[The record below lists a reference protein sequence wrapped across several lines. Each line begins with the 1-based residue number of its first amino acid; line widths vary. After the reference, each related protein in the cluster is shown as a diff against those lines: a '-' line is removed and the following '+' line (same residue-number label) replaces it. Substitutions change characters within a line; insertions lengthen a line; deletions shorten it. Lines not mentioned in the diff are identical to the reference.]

1 MRPQPDV
8 PYYEYE
14 EKLKSERIPY
24 YESWLGEEELRQV
37 TEVIRKNW
45 ISEGEKTRAFEDRLA
60 AMHER
65 KYALAVVNCTAALII
80 GLKAMGIGEG
90 DEVIAP
96 TFTFIASVN
105 AIRLAGATPVLVD
118 VDPKTFTL
126 DLAAAARAVTPRTK
140 AIMPVHIYGHP
151 ADLEGVLALAKK
163 HNLRVIE
170 DTAQGLGVK
179 YRGRPAGSFGDV
191 ACLSFFPDKAIT
203 LGEGG
208 LVMTD
213 SDELFR
219 ELLML
224 KNDGR
229 LERGIYFHDRV
240 GYNFRITD
248 LQAAVG
254 LAQLDKLPR
263 IIEGK
268 RRNVELYRK
277 YLGDAEG
284 LEFTYQ
290 APDCYVVPHRVNV
303 LVDDPEALAAH
314 LAGRGIGCRRFYYP
328 VHQQPCYRLPGPFP
342 VAERLFARGLSF
354 PSAPTLE
361 EKQIAFIAEKVKA
374 YLRTLRRV
382 PVS

>member
-1 MRPQPDV
+1 MTRPQADI

-14 EKLKSERIPY
+14 QKLKSEKIPY
-24 YESWLGEEELRQV
+24 YQPWLGEEELAQV
-37 TEVIRKNW
+37 TECLRKNW
-45 ISEGEKTRAFEDRLA
+45 ISEGEKTRQFEERLA
-60 AMHER
+60 RMHQR
-65 KYALAVVNCTAALII
+65 KYALAVVNCTAALIM

-126 DLAAAARAVTPRTK
+126 DLAQVERALSLRTR
-140 AIMPVHIYGHP
+140 ALMPVHLYGHP
-151 ADLEGVLALAKK
+151 ADMDGVMALARK
-163 HNLRVIE
+163 HRLRVIE
-170 DTAQGLGVK
+170 DTAQGLGVQ
-179 YRGRPAGSFGDV
+179 YRGRPVGSFGEV
-191 ACLSFFPDKAIT
+191 ACLSFFPDKAVT

-208 LVMTD
+208 LIMTD

-229 LERGIYFHDRV
+229 LERGIYLHDRI

-248 LQAAVG
+248 LQTAVG

-268 RRNVELYRK
+268 RRNVALYQEH
-277 YLGDAEG
+277 LQGVEG

-303 LVDDPEALAAH
+303 LVDDPEALEKH
-314 LAGRGIGCRRFYYP
+314 LSQQGIGSRRFYYP
-328 VHQQPCYRLPGPFP
+328 VHKQPCYRLPGSFP
-342 VAERLFARGLSF
+342 VAERLFARGLSL
-354 PSAPTLE
+354 PSAPTLRE
-361 EKQIAFIAEKVKA
+361 EQIALIADKVKA
-374 YLRTLRRV
+374 HLLKLRQAAV
-382 PVS
+382 

>member
-14 EKLKSERIPY
+14 EKLRSERIPY

-60 AMHER
+60 ALHER
-65 KYALAVVNCTAALII
+65 KYALAVVNCTAALIM
-80 GLKAMGIGEG
+80 GLKAMGISEG

-96 TFTFIASVN
+96 TFTFIASIN

-118 VDPKTFTL
+118 VDPKTFTI
-126 DLAAAARAVTPRTK
+126 DVAAAGRAVNSRTK
-140 AIMPVHIYGHP
+140 ALMPVHIYGHP
-151 ADLEGVLALAKK
+151 ADLDAVMALARK

-179 YRGRPAGSFGDV
+179 YRQRPVGSFGDV
-191 ACLSFFPDKAIT
+191 ACLSFFADKAIT

-208 LVMTD
+208 LIMTD
-213 SDELFR
+213 SDALYR

-263 IIEGK
+263 IIESK

-277 YLGDAEG
+277 HLKDVEG
-284 LEFTYQ
+284 IEFTYQ
-290 APDCYVVPHRVNV
+290 APDCYVVPHRVNAF
-303 LVDDPEALAAH
+303 VDDPEALAAS
-314 LAGRGIGCRRFYYP
+314 LAREGIGCRRFYFP
-328 VHQQPCYRLPGPFP
+328 VHRQPCYRLSGSFP
-342 VAERLFARGLSF
+342 VAERLYARGLSF

-361 EKQIAFIAEKVKA
+361 EKQIALVAEKVKA
-374 YLRTLRRV
+374 YLGALRKAAV
-382 PVS
+382 

>member
-1 MRPQPDV
+1 MRPLPDV

-14 EKLKSERIPY
+14 QKLKSEKIPY

-45 ISEGEKTRAFEDRLA
+45 ISEGAKTREFEDRLA

-65 KYALAVVNCTAALII
+65 KYALAVVNCTAALIM
-80 GLKAMGIGEG
+80 GMKAMGIGEG

-118 VDPKTFTL
+118 VDPQTFTL
-126 DLAAAARAVTPRTK
+126 DPEAAERAITSRTK
-140 AIMPVHIYGHP
+140 AIMPVHLYGHP
-151 ADLEGVLALAKK
+151 ADMECILALAERYQ
-163 HNLRVIE
+163 LRVVE

-179 YRGRPAGSFGDV
+179 YRGKPVGSLGDV
-191 ACLSFFPDKAIT
+191 ACLSFFADKAIT

-208 LVMTD
+208 LVMTNA
-213 SDELFR
+213 DEVFR

-229 LERGIYFHDRV
+229 LERGIYLHQRV

-263 IIEGK
+263 IIQAK
-268 RRNVELYRK
+268 RRNVELYKR
-277 YLGDAEG
+277 YLEG
-284 LEFTYQ
+284 VEGIEFTYQ
-290 APDCYVVPHRVNV
+290 SPDCFVVPHRVNI
-303 LVDDPEALAAH
+303 LVDDPEALERY
-314 LAGRGIGCRRFYYP
+314 LAEHGIGARRFYYP
-328 VHQQPCYRLPGPFP
+328 VHRQPCYNLPGPFP
-342 VAERLFARGLSF
+342 VAERLYARGFSF

-361 EKQIAFIAEKVKA
+361 EKQIALICDKVKA
-374 YLRTLRRV
+374 YMASFRKTLA
-382 PVS
+382 